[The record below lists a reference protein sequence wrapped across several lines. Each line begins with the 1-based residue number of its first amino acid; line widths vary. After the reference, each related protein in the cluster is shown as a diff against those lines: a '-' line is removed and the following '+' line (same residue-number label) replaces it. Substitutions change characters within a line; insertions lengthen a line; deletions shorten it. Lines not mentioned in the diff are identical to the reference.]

1 MQNEMDVDWPLCI
14 ADLMCGG
21 LRASPGGRVE
31 RIVVAGG
38 RAKGQGDGSWNYFDN
53 VEVYNIAGNTWE
65 TGECHLMGRE
75 RAFRVS
81 Q

>member
-1 MQNEMDVDWPLCI
+1 
-14 ADLMCGG
+14 MCGAV
-21 LRASPGGRVE
+21 RVSPGERVE

-38 RAKGQGDGSWNYFDN
+38 GWPYTDE

-81 Q
+81 QYMQNC